1 MINAIA
7 FSKDRACQLELLLY
21 TIKKNA
27 PGVFNVNIIYTFSN
41 EEFKRGYDVVKE
53 KYPEFNFVQQT
64 DNFKD
69 DTLKL
74 LNSNYEFSTFFTD
87 DDIIYK
93 PINSSE
99 EIENLIKSDED
110 VFCFSLRLGE
120 NVTHCYT
127 MNCENILKNQE
138 VIEDKFIKW
147 NWAVHYVDFGYPL
160 SVDGHVFR
168 TKEILKLVRNT
179 PFHSPNTLEGN
190 LQTFDNFPREKM
202 VAYKTNVLVNTP
214 NNIVNN
220 THPNLNGQK
229 FAMSAKALNDKL
241 LSGETLEFEA
251 MDFSNIV
258 GCHQELEFKFK
269 TNTLINNL

>member
-27 PGVFNVNIIYTFSN
+27 PGVFNVNVIYTFSN
-41 EEFKRGYDVVKE
+41 EEFKKGYDVVKE

-74 LNSNYEFSTFFTD
+74 LNSSYEFTTFFTD

-93 PINSSE
+93 PIKSSE

-120 NVTHCYT
+120 NVTYCYT

-138 VIEDKFIKW
+138 VIEEKFIKW

-160 SVDGHVFR
+160 SVDGHIFR

-269 TNTLINNL
+269 TSTLINNL